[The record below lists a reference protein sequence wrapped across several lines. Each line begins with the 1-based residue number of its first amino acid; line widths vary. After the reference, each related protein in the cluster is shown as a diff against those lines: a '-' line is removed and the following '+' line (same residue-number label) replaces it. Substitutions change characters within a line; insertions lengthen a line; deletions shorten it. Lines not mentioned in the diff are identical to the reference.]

1 MTINPVLT
9 QMMPLNN
16 LVQQTTGIAGAAG
29 EAGAGGAVSFGE
41 LLKTQLQKVE
51 DAQIKADALTQ
62 QLVSGESVELHEVL
76 IATQEAK
83 LMLEMTMQVRNKV
96 VDAYKEMMNMQ
107 L

>member
-1 MTINPVLT
+1 MVVNPVLT

-29 EAGAGGAVSFGE
+29 ETGATGTVTFGD

-51 DAQIKADALTQ
+51 DAQVKADALTQ

>member
-1 MTINPVLT
+1 MAINPILT

-16 LVQQTTGIAGAAG
+16 LVQQSAGMNGVAG
-29 EAGAGGAVSFGE
+29 EAGTVNFGD
-41 LLKTQLQKVE
+41 LLKSQLQKVE
-51 DAQIKADALTQ
+51 DAQIRADGLTQ
-62 QLVSGESVELHEVL
+62 QLVSGESVELHDVL

-96 VDAYKEMMNMQ
+96 VEAYKEMMTMQ